1 MEYTCIMKIKKY
13 VIIALILVAVIFG
26 ATKLFGNKNSKP
38 QYQTAKAEKGNLIT
52 TVTASGTISSGN
64 NVSITTSAT
73 GVVKNVYVKNEDKV
87 IKGQKLAEITL
98 DQDSNQKY
106 LSAYSSYLSAQ
117 NSLKSTQ
124 STLYSLDSAMWAA
137 NQKFKNDA
145 QQRTLTVDDPTYIQQ
160 NDDWKAS
167 EAKVINQQAVITQSK
182 INVQSSYISYI
193 QASPVIYS
201 PISGIVS
208 NLNIAPGLLLVAS
221 TTGNS
226 NTVPLQRV
234 GTITVKQGQMQATVS
249 LTEIDIVKVKIGQK
263 ATVTLDAFPDK
274 TFAGQVSAINTDGQ
288 VSSGVTTYPTTIV
301 FNTDLQNIYPN
312 MAVNANIITNIKND
326 VILVPNA
333 AVETVNGQTMVKVLK
348 NNQETNVQV
357 ELGDSNDSQTEII
370 SGINEGDTVI
380 TGTTI
385 STGAIRSTGTNTS
398 PFGNFGGS
406 VRGASG
412 FGR

>member
-1 MEYTCIMKIKKY
+1 MKTKKY
-13 VIIALILVAVIFG
+13 VIIVLILAAIIFG
-26 ATKLFGNKNSKP
+26 ATRLFGAKNSKP

-73 GVVKNVYVKNEDKV
+73 GVVKNVYVKNGDKV

-117 NSLKSTQ
+117 NNLKSAQ

-137 NQKFKNDA
+137 HQIFRNDV
-145 QQRTLTVDDPTYIQQ
+145 QERNLTIDDPTFIQQ
-160 NDDWKAS
+160 NDNWLAA
-167 EAKVINQQAVITQSK
+167 EAKVINQQAVINQSK
-182 INVQSSYISYI
+182 ISVQSSYLNYI
-193 QASPVIYS
+193 QTAPTIYS

-234 GTITVKQGQMQATVS
+234 GTITVKQGQMQASVN

-263 ATVTLDAFPDK
+263 ATITLDAFPDK

-301 FNTDLQNIYPN
+301 FSTDLQNIYPN
-312 MAVNANIITNIKND
+312 MAVNANIITDIKND
-326 VILVPNA
+326 VVLVPNA
-333 AVETVNGQTMVKVLK
+333 AVETLNRQTMVKVLK

-357 ELGDSNDSQTEII
+357 ELGDSNDNQTEII
-370 SGINEGDTVI
+370 SGINEGETVI
-380 TGTTI
+380 VGTINSGTTKSTGTT
-385 STGAIRSTGTNTS
+385 TS
-398 PFGNFGGS
+398 PFGSFGGG
-406 VRGASG
+406 VRGAGG